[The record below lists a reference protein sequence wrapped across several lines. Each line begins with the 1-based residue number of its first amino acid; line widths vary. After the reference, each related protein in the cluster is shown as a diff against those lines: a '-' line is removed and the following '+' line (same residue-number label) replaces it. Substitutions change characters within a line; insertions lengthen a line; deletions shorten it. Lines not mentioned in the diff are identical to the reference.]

1 MREISYVIA
10 FFSAVSLLAA
20 AAAWWKV
27 VSETEEEPTAGRVG
41 IHSQRVKSAAKL
53 TAIAF
58 GLSGAAALVAVVGF
72 FVRF

>member
-10 FFSAVSLLAA
+10 FFAALVLLAA

-41 IHSQRVKSAAKL
+41 VHSQRVKGAARA

-58 GLSGAAALVAVVGF
+58 VLSGLAAIVAVVDWF
-72 FVRF
+72 IR

>member
-1 MREISYVIA
+1 MRVVSYVIA
-10 FFSAVSLLAA
+10 FVGGLVLLAA

-41 IHSQRVKSAAKL
+41 VHSERVKAAARV

-58 GLSGAAALVAVVGF
+58 ALSGVAAIVAVVDWF
-72 FVRF
+72 MR

>member
-1 MREISYVIA
+1 MREVSYVIA
-10 FFSAVSLLAA
+10 FFGALVLLAA

-41 IHSQRVKSAAKL
+41 IHSQRVKSAARA

-58 GLSGAAALVAVVGF
+58 ALSGVAAIVAVVDWF
-72 FVRF
+72 IR